1 MNRNVCAMAAIIVLS
16 TSQAICGDA
25 STKPSAS
32 TPSWLDS
39 LSIDGFL
46 SGGVALNFARPY
58 NKINFGHLE
67 TDRANW
73 PQFNQAIL
81 NVARPLDQKATG
93 LDFGLGFIGMLGT
106 DARYTQFLGQTEY
119 LIHDRTQLSI
129 VEANLQAHL
138 PILTKGGVD
147 VTIGQFMSYNGF
159 EKLTSKDNV
168 FYTRSY
174 SSNFGPFVDTGVMSI
189 VHATDWLDLY
199 AGIVSGVDTSIGWPG
214 DNNNSPSIHAGF
226 GLNLLD
232 GDLSILAITHSGP
245 ENPNVKDP
253 LLVGWPDGV
262 IGGIPAACACN
273 PNNAWLM
280 YNNLTATWN
289 VTENLSFTSD
299 ISYFRESGWYP
310 VSVFGSAFDAL
321 NALPNGFGFNTSL
334 FPQHPRGANA
344 YGIAQYATYKVDDS
358 IKLGARVEFWR
369 DAKNFFAAA
378 YPGYFD
384 SVNAEHGFP
393 APSVI
398 EQPQGHGTSYLAI
411 TAGVTFSQKLTGLPY
426 FSGLILRP
434 EFRWEAA
441 VNDAA
446 PFFGPNG
453 PKRTQGLFS
462 MDVIA
467 PFAIQ

>member
-1 MNRNVCAMAAIIVLS
+1 MAAILFLS
-16 TSQAICGDA
+16 TAQALCDDA
-25 STKPSAS
+25 PQKPSAS
-32 TPSWLDS
+32 PTSWLDT

-46 SGGVALNFARPY
+46 SGGVVINFAQPF
-58 NKINFGHLE
+58 NKINFGHLQ

-81 NVARPLDQKATG
+81 NVERPLDKNAAG
-93 LDFGLGFIGMLGT
+93 LDVGFGFIGMIGT

-119 LIHDRTQLSI
+119 LFHDRTQLSI

-138 PILTKGGVD
+138 PILTQGGVD
-147 VTIGQFMSYNGF
+147 VTIGQFSSYNGF

-199 AGIVSGVDTSIGWPG
+199 AGIVTGVDTSIGWPG

-245 ENPNVKDP
+245 ENPDVKDP
-253 LLVGWPDGV
+253 FLVGWPNGV

-280 YNNLTATWN
+280 YNNFTATWN
-289 VTENLSFTSD
+289 VSEKLSVTSD
-299 ISYFRESGWYP
+299 ISYFRESGWNP
-310 VSVFGSAFDAL
+310 VSIFGTTFDAL
-321 NALPNGFGFNTSL
+321 NALPNGFGLNASL
-334 FPQHPRGANA
+334 IPQHPRGANA
-344 YGIAQYATYKVDDS
+344 YGIAQYATYKIDDS

-398 EQPQGHGTSYLAI
+398 VQPQGHGTSYLAI
-411 TAGVTFSQKLTGLPY
+411 TAGVTFSQTLRGLPY

-434 EFRWEAA
+434 EFRWESA

-467 PFAIQ
+467 PFTIQ

>member
-1 MNRNVCAMAAIIVLS
+1 MNRNVCAMAAIILLS
-16 TSQAICGDA
+16 TSPAICGDA

-32 TPSWLDS
+32 TSRWLDS

-46 SGGVALNFARPY
+46 SGGVAINFARPF

-81 NVARPLDQKATG
+81 NVERPLDQKATG
-93 LDFGLGFIGMLGT
+93 LDFGLGFIGMIGT

-138 PILTKGGVD
+138 PILTNGGVD

-262 IGGIPAACACN
+262 IGGVPAACACT
-273 PNNAWLM
+273 PNNAWRLF
-280 YNNLTATWN
+280 NNLTATWN

-310 VSVFGSAFDAL
+310 VSVFGSSFDAL
-321 NALPNGFGFNTSL
+321 NALPNGFGINASL

-344 YGIAQYATYKVDDS
+344 YGIAQYATYKIDDS

-384 SVNAEHGFP
+384 SVNSEHGFP

-398 EQPQGHGTSYLAI
+398 VQPQGQGTSYLAI

-467 PFAIQ
+467 PFTIQ